1 MKFKIDG
8 EIIDRPAIWWEN
20 GLVYKIDQTK
30 IPFNIEV
37 FSSSNYRETIYAIK
51 EMIIR
56 GAPSIGAAA
65 AYGLTQ
71 AVHEF
76 WKNKDFENLIDK
88 AYNEILSARPTAVD
102 LKNGLDV
109 VRESQGINP
118 EIALAQANS
127 FASRIIDEGLKI
139 GHIGKE
145 LIKDGI
151 KVLTHCHTGSLALVD
166 HGSAISPLVQAW
178 KSGIRFHVYVD
189 ETRPRLQGRMTS
201 WELAQ
206 FKIDHTVIC
215 DSFSGFLMAQG
226 EIDLIIVGA
235 DRVTKNGDIANKIG
249 TYSLAILAKYH
260 NIPFYTA
267 FPQSTF
273 DPATDSGEKIHIEER
288 SVGEVMNVTGF
299 SKKHN
304 TREEISLYLEN
315 TDFRNPAFDVTPA
328 HLITG
333 YITSQG
339 ILSASQLEGSLT

>member
-20 GLVYKIDQTK
+20 GVVYMIDQTK

-37 FSSSNYRETIYAIK
+37 FSSSTYREIVYAIK

-76 WKNKDFENLIDK
+76 WQNKDFENLIDK

-109 VRESQGINP
+109 VRKSQGLNP
-118 EIALAQANS
+118 EIALAQANF
-127 FASRIIDEGLKI
+127 FAGRIIDEGLKI

-178 KSGIRFHVYVD
+178 KSGRRFHVYVD

-206 FKIDHTVIC
+206 YDIDHTVIC

-235 DRVTKNGDIANKIG
+235 DRVTRNGDIANKIG

-273 DPATDSGEKIHIEER
+273 DPSTDSGEEIYIEER

-304 TREEISLYLEN
+304 TIDEISLYLEN
-315 TDFRNPAFDVTPA
+315 TDFRNPAFDVTPV

-339 ILSASQLEGSLT
+339 ILSASQLEDSLT